1 LYYEDGTVQNGEI
14 YQYRITAINALGGG
28 VAVITDSLTP
38 RTTAGQPGKPARDSE
53 TVEDRQ
59 VTLIWTAPGQDGGT
73 PITDYII
80 EYTKNDP
87 SLVGAI
93 DWQTYPDSVRAVT
106 YVTVTGLE
114 NGTQYWF
121 RVRAKT
127 ALLGTP
133 SVPSDG
139 YTPLARS
146 AAPTSIVATV
156 PEGQSETIDLAWTA
170 PTETGGS
177 LLISGYSVQ
186 YSTDSGNNW
195 DIPSGDVAVVFSGES
210 ARITGLTN
218 GLAYA
223 FRVAAITDAGTGWFS
238 ARSTLVVPLGLA
250 PAPVDISNVSQSE
263 MVTLFWGDPAG
274 GYGGTVVDYEVEWW
288 EVGSTTTSSSFT
300 DGNAWFMLTGLEPAS
315 TYDFRVRA
323 RLASGVSGDWTPWYQ
338 ATTSGA

>member
-1 LYYEDGTVQNGEI
+1 
-14 YQYRITAINALGGG
+14 
-28 VAVITDSLTP
+28 
-38 RTTAGQPGKPARDSE
+38 
-53 TVEDRQ
+53 VEDRQ

-80 EYTKNDP
+80 EYTKNNP

-146 AAPTSIVATV
+146 VAPTSIVATV

-218 GLAYA
+218 GLAYT
-223 FRVAAITDAGTGWFS
+223 FRVAAVTTAGTGLFS
-238 ARSTLVVPLGLA
+238 ARTSLVVPVSLA
-250 PAPVDISNVSQSE
+250 PAPVISSVVPQSDRI
-263 MVTLFWGDPAG
+263 TLFFTSPLG
-274 GYGGTVVDYEVEWW
+274 GYGGTVVDYQVEWRL
-288 EVGSTTTSSSFT
+288 VGATNAQKSFT
-300 DGNAWFMLTGLEPAS
+300 GGNAWFTASGLDSETA
-315 TYDFRVRA
+315 YEFRVRA
-323 RLASGVSGDWTPWYQ
+323 RLATGVSGEWTTPWYQ
-338 ATTSGA
+338 AATSGA